1 MNRLLLAI
9 ALSAPLASV
18 ALPSVSLAQAAD
30 PAVPTVE
37 ALDAGLLRTMRAG
50 GTAASRGKVIAPVL
64 DRAFDLPLMTR
75 LAVGP
80 EWVKLAPGDQ
90 QALVDAFRRMT
101 IAQYARNFDGYSGET
116 IEVSPRVE
124 SRGGDKVVRTTL
136 KVPKG
141 ASVAIAYRLRQGGG
155 GWRIIDVFYN
165 NAISQ
170 IATRRSDFG
179 TVLQTGGAKA
189 LVARMNAIAAKGDK

>member
-1 MNRLLLAI
+1 MFRYPLSFS
-9 ALSAPLASV
+9 ALTILASITV
-18 ALPSVSLAQAAD
+18 PAAAVAQAAD
-30 PAVPTVE
+30 PAVLTVE
-37 ALDAGLLRTMRAG
+37 ELDAGLLRTMRAG
-50 GTAASRGKVIAPVL
+50 GTVQSRGKVIAPVL
-64 DRAFDLPLMTR
+64 ERAFDLPLMTR

-80 EWVKLAPGDQ
+80 EWVKLSPGDQ

-116 IEVSPRVE
+116 IDVSSKVE
-124 SRGGDKVVRTTL
+124 SRGGDRVVRTTL

-141 ASVAIAYRLRQGGG
+141 SPVAIAYRLRQGSG
-155 GWRIIDVFYN
+155 GWKIIDVFYN

-179 TVLQTGGAKA
+179 TVLQKGGAKA
-189 LVARMNAIAAKGDK
+189 LVTRMNAIAAKGES